1 MTVGCVRLLLIHV
14 CLRVGVL
21 QGQAHP
27 KAWDDCYHCK
37 FTFAN
42 ETVCRSLLKW
52 DKQPCHAPPFLTLS
66 VSMYAAQLSWWFA
79 HFPKEKFMFITSNE
93 LRKGDPIAPLNK
105 VVQFMDMDIPDFRKD
120 MLKNVW
126 GYNGGYNRTE
136 LTPLDLHA
144 VRFLHLFFRQ
154 SSLDLAELLKD
165 DESFLSIPPE
175 IVMPTAGS
183 AASNTTEPA
192 RPTVH
197 APSREALEGLASGFS
212 RD

>member
-1 MTVGCVRLLLIHV
+1 MSVL
-14 CLRVGVL
+14 L
-21 QGQAHP
+21 QGQLHP

-42 ETVCRSLLKW
+42 ETVCRNVLKW
-52 DKQPCHAPPFLTLS
+52 DKQPCHAAPFLTLS

-93 LRKGDPIAPLNK
+93 LRKGDPIPTLNK
-105 VVQFMDMDIPDFRKD
+105 VVEFVDMPIPDFRQE

-144 VRFLHLFFRQ
+144 VRFLSLFYRQ
-154 SSLDLAELLKD
+154 SNLDLAELLKNHA
-165 DESFLSIPPE
+165 SFISIPPE
-175 IVMPTAGS
+175 IHVPTIGS
-183 AASNTTEPA
+183 LDSDD
-192 RPTVH
+192 
-197 APSREALEGLASGFS
+197 S
-212 RD
+212 